1 MSEALA
7 TVWRIGVD
15 TPSYQASDLNGEGG
29 KHSDGRWHRKGSPIV
44 YAASSVSLACLETLV
59 HLGPAGLPLNRYLV
73 RIDVPESL
81 IQRARVLTAETAGV
95 GWDARPAGM
104 VSMDHGDEW
113 LASMDSALLVVPS
126 VLVPEEN
133 NVLINPLH
141 PDARSI
147 AATKLRL
154 WTYDPRLGAR

>member
-1 MSEALA
+1 MSLPLA

-15 TPSYQASDLNGEGG
+15 TPSYQASDLSGEGG
-29 KHSDGRWHRKGSPIV
+29 RHSDGRWHRKGSPIL
-44 YAASSVSLACLETLV
+44 YTASSISLACLETLV

-81 IQRARVLTAETAGV
+81 IKHARVLTAEDATV

-104 VSMDHGDEW
+104 VSMNYGDEW
-113 LASMDSALLVVPS
+113 LARGDSALLFVPS
-126 VLVPEEN
+126 VLVPEES

-141 PDARSI
+141 TDARSI
-147 AATKLRL
+147 TATKIRL
-154 WTYDPRLGAR
+154 WTYDPRLSAR